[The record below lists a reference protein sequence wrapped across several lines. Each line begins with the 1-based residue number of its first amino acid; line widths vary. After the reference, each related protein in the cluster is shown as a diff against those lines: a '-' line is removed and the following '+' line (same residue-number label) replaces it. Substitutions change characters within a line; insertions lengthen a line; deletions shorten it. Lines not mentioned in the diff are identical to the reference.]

1 MAERDV
7 VIRIRAIDQAS
18 AVFNRVAL
26 AAGAFVSVWALR
38 RGVVEVTEEFIQ
50 AEKSSITL
58 AAALRATG
66 EAAGFTTDELET
78 YADELMRL
86 TTVDDDAFKR
96 IMGIMA
102 TFRNVSGDVFK
113 ESIELVADMSVQ
125 FGGLESGAIRLG
137 KALNDPVRGMTAL
150 SRVGIQFSETQKK
163 AIENFV
169 EQGNLMAAQKVILGE
184 LTNQF
189 GGQARA
195 QVDSFGGAIAQL
207 ANAFGQLK
215 EDMGEFIAEIPGL
228 IEGIRMATVAVEH
241 YRLTWDIVWLQM
253 TLKIGGFVLDFKHF
267 FTIQAPAILQF
278 FQDNWINMLETIG
291 DAISQFFT
299 NLVKNAWSVVLDI
312 KTIITGEDWGG
323 EAFVPLL
330 DGFENTIGKFPELT
344 KRAMTDVEKILE
356 DELFVKLA
364 ALRLLIDE
372 RLARKIPELKHV
384 VPFGP
389 DVGDDEDAKAA
400 KKRANLEAVESRFL
414 TFGRVAGDA
423 QEDAFREAKKAA
435 RIAREQRNKQLIGQK
450 AITRLL
456 SKLMPWAE
464 ASFKEAAG
472 EAKNPARLTEG
483 QRIGAFGRQ
492 RRDSQEDS
500 VREAK
505 KAARIAKE
513 QRDKQLREQKATT
526 RLLSK
531 LMPFAETSFK

>member
-18 AVFNRVAL
+18 AVFNRVAA

-38 RGVVEVTEEFIQ
+38 RGVVEVTDAFIE
-50 AEKSSITL
+50 AESSSITL

-78 YADELMRL
+78 YANELMRL

-150 SRVGIQFSETQKK
+150 SRVGIQFSETQKES
-163 AIENFV
+163 IELFV
-169 EQGNLMAAQKVILGE
+169 EQNDLMAAQQIILAE

-195 QVDSFGGAIAQL
+195 QVDSFGGSIAQL
-207 ANAFGQLK
+207 SNAFGQLK
-215 EDMGEFIAEIPGL
+215 EDMGKAIAEIPGL
-228 IEGIRMATVAVEH
+228 ITGIQIATVAIENIG
-241 YRLTWDIVWLQM
+241 LTWDVVWLRTQL
-253 TLKIGGFVLDFKHF
+253 TLVGVLEDIEHA
-267 FTIQAPAILQF
+267 FTVQVPEILQF
-278 FQDNWINMLETIG
+278 FKDNWINVLETIG
-291 DAISQFFT
+291 SAISHFFI
-299 NLVKNAWSVVLDI
+299 NLVKNIWAVILDI
-312 KTIITGEDWGG
+312 KTILTGEDWGSVY
-323 EAFVPLL
+323 VPML
-330 DGFENTIGKFPELT
+330 DGFENTIEKFAGFT
-344 KRAMTDVEKILE
+344 KRAMTDVEKAIE
-356 DELFVKLA
+356 AELFVKLA
-364 ALRLLIDE
+364 AMRLLIDE
-372 RLARKIPELKHV
+372 RLARKAPDLKDII
-384 VPFGP
+384 PFGP
-389 DVGDDEDAKAA
+389 DVGDGEAVKAG
-400 KKRANLEAVESRFL
+400 KKRGDLRADESRFL

-423 QEDAFREAKKAA
+423 AKEAGREAKKAA
-435 RIAREQRNKQLIGQK
+435 RIAGEQRNKQLIGQK

-464 ASFKEAAG
+464 ASFKEAAR
-472 EAKNPARLTEG
+472 EAKHPARITEG
-483 QRIGAFGRQ
+483 QRIGALGRKAGNA
-492 RRDSQEDS
+492 QEDS

-513 QRDKQLREQKATT
+513 QRDKQLREQKAMN